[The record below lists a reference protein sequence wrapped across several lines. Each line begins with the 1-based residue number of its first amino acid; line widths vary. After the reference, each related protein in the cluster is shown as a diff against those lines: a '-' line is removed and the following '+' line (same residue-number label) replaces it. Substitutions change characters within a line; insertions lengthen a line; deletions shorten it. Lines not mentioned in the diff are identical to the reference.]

1 MQQRDIVGFGE
12 GRRDHATTTC
22 NAFVRVTTTPVREGA
37 EVTVECRDGFRFA
50 DTDERTKTV
59 TLVRRKREPRPGQ
72 RVMVDNRLVKVLK
85 TRHDHAGRL
94 ELLNEDTLEWVIWD
108 E

>member
-1 MQQRDIVGFGE
+1 MAKDIIGFGAMSA
-12 GRRDHATTTC
+12 GRPTTTC
-22 NAFVRVTTTPVREGA
+22 NAFVRVTTTPTKGGA
-37 EVTVECRDGFRFA
+37 EVTVECKDGMRFA

-72 RVMVDNRLVKVLK
+72 RVMVGNRLVKVLR

-94 ELLNEDTLEWVIWD
+94 ELLNEDTLEWVIWN